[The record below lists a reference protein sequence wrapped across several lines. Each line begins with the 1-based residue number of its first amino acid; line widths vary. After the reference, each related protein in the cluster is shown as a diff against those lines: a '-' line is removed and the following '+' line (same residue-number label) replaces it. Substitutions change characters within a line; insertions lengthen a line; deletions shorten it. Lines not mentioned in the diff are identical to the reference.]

1 MAFKLV
7 ETFEIDVSKLSLQ
20 QALNLFFDKESHIPF
35 IIWLLENPESPIPF
49 PGKISLY
56 NHDYIHILLGR
67 DKSSQDEAFVVGFT
81 MGNDA
86 KTTKTHVKIFKFFS
100 QYLYPSPFKF
110 SKSDLQAFD
119 LGITYGRKIK
129 TKNLNEI
136 DMSKYD
142 KETVDSLRKLFEI
155 DVEEIKLLRQFE
167 HWLIPDSTTSK
178 ELVSA

>member
-1 MAFKLV
+1 
-7 ETFEIDVSKLSLQ
+7 
-20 QALNLFFDKESHIPF
+20 
-35 IIWLLENPESPIPF
+35 LLENPQSPIPF
-49 PGKISLY
+49 PGKINLD

-86 KTTKTHVKIFKFFS
+86 KTTETHLKIFKFFS
-100 QYLYPSPFKF
+100 QCLYPSPFKF
-110 SKSDLQAFD
+110 SKSDLRAFD

-129 TKNLNEI
+129 TKNINEI
-136 DMSKYD
+136 DMNKYE

-155 DVEEIKLLRQFE
+155 DIEEIRLLRQFE